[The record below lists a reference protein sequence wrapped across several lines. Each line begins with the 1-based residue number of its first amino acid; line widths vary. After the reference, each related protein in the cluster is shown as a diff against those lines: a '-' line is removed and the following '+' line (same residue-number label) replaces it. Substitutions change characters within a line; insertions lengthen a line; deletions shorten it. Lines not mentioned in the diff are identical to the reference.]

1 MFSLGYLARLKWL
14 ARVSISIRR
23 FFQHL
28 GDVCAI
34 LIPIVIAAKTW
45 ESFPCCFAV
54 ANKLEPKCF

>member
-34 LIPIVIAAKTW
+34 LIPVVIAAKTW
-45 ESFPCCFAV
+45 ESFPCRFGG
-54 ANKLEPKCF
+54 E